1 MQIALDKLSNRISG
15 IDFGKAALWV
25 TFSLIVLALAGFF
38 GLLAV
43 TASPILVGMA
53 AGLVVGVFLLM
64 KPDLLIWL
72 ILILGL
78 VMGAFVS
85 MAGPQFSKITW
96 AVSILGFVLLVLSL
110 FNFLLAGK
118 SKGQPAFIWLG
129 VAFLVLTVSATTAQ
143 WHSTGEVIAGVKR
156 FFQAYGL
163 MFAFA
168 ALAVSSREMGRI
180 RKLLLAI
187 ALLQL
192 PFALYELLV
201 LVPKRGGLALA
212 SETTDVVAGTFGAN
226 LQGGSPNSVMVIY
239 LLIVMSFLVM
249 RWRYGLIHSGRFY
262 FFILLCLIPLGLGE
276 TKIGVVMLPLAALVL
291 IRNDL
296 ARSPLRYFPALLAII
311 LLTTVL
317 VYVYVTVIMQST
329 LDEVVQRTLRYN
341 IGDQGYSRGQF
352 LNRLT
357 SITFWFQQQG
367 SHDPVG
373 FLIGNGLG
381 SSYTSFGELGG
392 HLGMR
397 YQRYGINLTAASTLL
412 WDTGVMGSALFVGM
426 LASAWVAAG
435 RLHRSAGDLAVK
447 ADTLAIQA
455 AISLFFVSLVYSDS
469 IVNLVPMEVIF
480 ATVLGYLAYLSKT
493 HGQAGTPVQAG
504 FRARANV

>member
-1 MQIALDKLSNRISG
+1 MQVALGKLSNRVSG
-15 IDFGKAALWV
+15 TDFRKVALWLL
-25 TFSLIVLALAGFF
+25 FSLLVMVLALFF

-72 ILILGL
+72 ILALGL

-85 MAGPQFSKITW
+85 MAGPLFSKITW
-96 AVSILGFVLLVLSL
+96 AVSILGFVLLILSL
-110 FNFLLAGK
+110 FNLLLAGK
-118 SKGQPAFIWLG
+118 SKGQPAFIWFGL
-129 VAFLVLTVSATTAQ
+129 AFLVLTISATMAQ
-143 WHSTGEVIAGVKR
+143 WHSTGEVIAGIKR

-168 ALAVSSREMGRI
+168 TLALSSREMGRF

-201 LVPKRGGLALA
+201 LAPKRGGVALS
-212 SETTDVVAGTFGAN
+212 SEATDVVAGTFGAN

-239 LLIVMSFLVM
+239 LLIVASFLVA
-249 RWRYGLIHSGRFY
+249 RWRSGLIRSGMFY
-262 FFILLCLIPLGLGE
+262 LLVLPCLLPLGMGE
-276 TKIGVVMLPLAALVL
+276 TKVAVVMLPLVGFVL
-291 IRNDL
+291 IRKDL
-296 ARSPLRYFPALLAII
+296 ARSLLRYLPTLLAVV
-311 LLTTVL
+311 LLTMML
-317 VYVYVTVIMQST
+317 MYVYVAVIIHSS
-329 LDEVVQRTLRYN
+329 LDEVLQRTLSYN
-341 IGDQGYSRGQF
+341 IGSQGYSQGQL

-367 SHDPVG
+367 FHDPFG

-381 SSYTSFGELGG
+381 SSYTSLGELGG
-392 HLGMR
+392 HLGMK
-397 YQRYGINLTAASTLL
+397 YQDYGIDLTAASTLL
-412 WDTGVMGSALFVGM
+412 WDTGVIGFALFMGM

-435 RLHRSAGDLAVK
+435 RLHSSVSDPTVK

-455 AISLFFVSLVYSDS
+455 AISLFVLFIFYSQAV
-469 IVNLVPMEVIF
+469 VNLVGMEIIYS
-480 ATVLGYLAYLSKT
+480 AVLGYLAYLYKEHCPRSST
-493 HGQAGTPVQAG
+493 AVS
-504 FRARANV
+504 RS